1 MSSFVYVPRNKVM
14 VTPTINDSGKS
25 LQKGSRTL
33 PAPEA
38 GHKQVGARWGLFLQ
52 RQYGADYYAYKRIS
66 QDFRCDAR
74 TAKAWLAGQKP
85 DIGQLAR
92 AAQLYGA
99 PAIVGVLHPDDKT
112 IKEIALIGEIDQLKQ
127 RLQYMQQLIGEVS
140 GERETTA

>member
-1 MSSFVYVPRNKVM
+1 MSSFVYVPRNKVL

-25 LQKGSRTL
+25 LQKSSRTL
-33 PAPEA
+33 PASEA
-38 GHKQVGARWGLFLQ
+38 GHKQVGARWALFLQ

-99 PAIVGVLHPDDKT
+99 PAIAGVLHPEDKT
-112 IKEIALIGEIDQLKQ
+112 IKEIELIGELQQLRQ
-127 RLQYMQQLIGEVS
+127 RLHDLQRLIGEVS
-140 GERETTA
+140 CELETTA